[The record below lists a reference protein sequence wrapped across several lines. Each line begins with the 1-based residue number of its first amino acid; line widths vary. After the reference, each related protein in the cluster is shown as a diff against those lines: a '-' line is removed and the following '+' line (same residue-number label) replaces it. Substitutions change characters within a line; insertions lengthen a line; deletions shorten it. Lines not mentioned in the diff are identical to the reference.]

1 MGYVQYFDDSELTNI
16 LIRQKDKIIKL
27 IHNRQ
32 LGLAKAALDTVEELW
47 STTNYGYNHQEL
59 TDMLKRARRKEN
71 K

>member
-1 MGYVQYFDDSELTNI
+1 MGWIEYFKEDDLDNI
-16 LIRQKDKIIKL
+16 LIRQKNRIVKM

-47 STTNYGYNHQEL
+47 STTNYGYKHKEL
-59 TDMLKRARRKEN
+59 HDMIARARRKEN